1 MLLPQKN
8 IQRSPD
14 KLKKDSAMV
23 DNQVGLLM
31 MYTRKKVLYNLIK
44 ELGNP
49 SNVEIQKTMFLL
61 THCNYVCEK
70 LYDFFPHRM
79 GCYSIRL
86 RSDYH
91 SLADEDYLEEDYET
105 NRYRIKK
112 EDDYSTRITFFV
124 DKEILAA
131 IKSIVDLVRGFGE
144 RELIE
149 YTYSIEPYY
158 AMRSEILHNL
168 NMDDEFFRC
177 MDRER
182 SGVNE
187 SAHALYTIGYEGRS
201 IDGLLNELIKR
212 NIRTLFDV
220 RKNAFSMQRE
230 FSKQSLVEATAIAGI
245 EYIHCSEVGI
255 VSDKR
260 QELLPNGRQDELFE
274 WYKSNVLPTSRRFV
288 DKALAA
294 FERGS
299 IALMCYEKDPMD
311 CHRSRLADYCLAKD
325 KSFSRVIHI

>member
-1 MLLPQKN
+1 M
-8 IQRSPD
+8 
-14 KLKKDSAMV
+14 A
-23 DNQVGLLM
+23 DNQIGLLM

-49 SNVEIQKTMFLL
+49 SNVEIQKSMFLL
-61 THCNYVCEK
+61 THCNYGCDN
-70 LYDFFPHRM
+70 LYDFFPHKM

-91 SLADEDYLEEDYET
+91 SLTDEDYLEADYET
-105 NRYRIKK
+105 NRYRIQPKD
-112 EDDYSTRITFFV
+112 EYTTRITFFV
-124 DKEILAA
+124 DKEISAA
-131 IKSIVDLVRGFGE
+131 IRSTVDLVRGMGE
-144 RELIE
+144 SELIK
-149 YTYSIEPYY
+149 YTYSLEPYY
-158 AMRSEILHNL
+158 AMRSEILPNL
-168 NMDDEFFRC
+168 NMDDEFFRRL
-177 MDRER
+177 DRECTE
-182 SGVNE
+182 VNE

-212 NIRTLFDV
+212 NIKTLFDV

-230 FSKQSLVEATAIAGI
+230 FSKQSLVEAAADAGI
-245 EYIHCSEVGI
+245 DYVHCPEVGI

-274 WYKSNVLPTSRRFV
+274 WYKTNVLPTSRRFV

-294 FERGS
+294 FESGS

-311 CHRSRLADYCLAKD
+311 CHRSRLSDYCLAND